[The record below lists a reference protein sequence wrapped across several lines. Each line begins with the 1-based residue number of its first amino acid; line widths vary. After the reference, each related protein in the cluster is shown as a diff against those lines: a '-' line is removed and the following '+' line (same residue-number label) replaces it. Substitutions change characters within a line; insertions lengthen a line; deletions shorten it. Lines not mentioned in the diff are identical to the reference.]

1 MSEAIQK
8 KAAAMLKKIKQAEDD
23 LGRTKHASAW
33 TSDPKLKRI
42 KPQDHAAHI
51 KKLEKKV
58 EDLNAKYRELEMNS
72 RTHGGRRTRRHRRT
86 RSTRSTRALTARR
99 R

>member
-1 MSEAIQK
+1 MPTVEQRAEALLKRIK
-8 KAAAMLKKIKQAEDD
+8 KAELD
-23 LGRTKHASAW
+23 LGRTKHAHAW
-33 TSDPKLKRI
+33 TSDPNLKRI

-51 KKLEKKV
+51 EKLKKTV
-58 EDLNAKYRELEMNS
+58 ADLHEKYRKLDEEHGRNS
-72 RTHGGRRTRRHRRT
+72 GGTRRRRRGT